1 MTQQPV
7 PSGPARRLT
16 RPYDDRVIGG
26 VCAGLA
32 RYFGIDPNLVRVLTV
47 LVVVLG
53 LFSPVI
59 AYLVAWALIPE
70 S

>member
-1 MTQQPV
+1 MSEQYPSSRPV
-7 PSGPARRLT
+7 RRLT

-32 RYFGIDPNLVRVLTV
+32 RYFNLDPTLVRVLTV

-53 LFSPVI
+53 FFTPVI
-59 AYLVAWALIPE
+59 AYLVAWALMPQ

>member
-1 MTQQPV
+1 MSQRPIPPRPV
-7 PSGPARRLT
+7 RQLT
-16 RPYDDRVIGG
+16 RPYDDRVVGG

-32 RYFGIDPNLVRVLTV
+32 RYFNLDPTLVRVLTV

-53 LFSPVI
+53 FFTPVI
-59 AYLVAWALIPE
+59 AYLVAWALMPE

>member
-1 MTQQPV
+1 MSSPSQPDPV
-7 PSGPARRLT
+7 RRLT
-16 RPYDDRVIGG
+16 RPYDDRVLGG

-32 RYFGIDPNLVRVLTV
+32 RYFNLDPTLVRVLTV

-53 LFSPVI
+53 FFTPVI
-59 AYLVAWALIPE
+59 AYLVAWALMPE